1 MDDLCVFY
9 CVHKER
15 WEAVY
20 VINPF
25 IHSQDPKHAML
36 FSLMF
41 QQYTA
46 FKYNVL
52 LKMLSIHF
60 NGKLEIKYPNSL
72 LFFLHRNCNIS
83 WFLELQ
89 INRLQSS
96 FVGSDF
102 FISEL
107 TYSVRVWVDTTEW
120 FKKEWQRQKK
130 RERYFLPTS
139 ALTYTQ
145 SMPSTRL
152 LGVPSPHPFSQSTG
166 SFALS
171 KTLADYRFDVG
182 RTNASTG

>member
-1 MDDLCVFY
+1 
-9 CVHKER
+9 
-15 WEAVY
+15 
-20 VINPF
+20 
-25 IHSQDPKHAML
+25 ML

-52 LKMLSIHF
+52 LKMLSINL
-60 NGKLEIKYPNSL
+60 NGKLEIKYLNSL
-72 LFFLHRNCNIS
+72 LLFHHRNCSIS

-89 INRLQSS
+89 INWLQNS

-102 FISEL
+102 FISGL
-107 TYSVRVWVDTTEW
+107 TYSVWVDTTEW

-130 RERYFLPTS
+130 ERKIFPPIS

-152 LGVPSPHPFSQSTG
+152 LGAPSPHPFSQSTD

-171 KTLADYRFDVG
+171 KTLADYRFDVR

>member
-1 MDDLCVFY
+1 
-9 CVHKER
+9 
-15 WEAVY
+15 
-20 VINPF
+20 
-25 IHSQDPKHAML
+25 ML

-52 LKMLSIHF
+52 LKMLSINL
-60 NGKLEIKYPNSL
+60 NGKLEIKYLNSL
-72 LFFLHRNCNIS
+72 LFFHHRNCSIS

-89 INRLQSS
+89 INWLQNS

-102 FISEL
+102 FISGL
-107 TYSVRVWVDTTEW
+107 TYSVWVDTTEW
-120 FKKEWQRQKK
+120 FKKRVTETKKK
-130 RERYFLPTS
+130 RERYFLPIS
-139 ALTYTQ
+139 VVTYTQ

-152 LGVPSPHPFSQSTG
+152 LGAPSPHPFSQSTD

-171 KTLADYRFDVG
+171 KTLADYRFDVR